1 MGGAADARARRVSAR
16 ARPCPRPPLPLF
28 SSAHPPNTARA
39 GSRPSTRASS
49 FAPPLA
55 SRPKSLLR
63 PASSH
68 RPAISTSPSTAMSW
82 FDAPAPAS
90 SSSSSSALGGYRRP
104 SSSSLA
110 APQAMKRTASM
121 CSLPSPPADYGD
133 NGMDVDE
140 GLPRAPKVP
149 PFGAGA
155 ALDSDEVDQLASD
168 EDDEVA
174 PTAHHHGRTKV
185 RASRPCML
193 GSPAVL
199 FGGGLGAGQ
208 ASRKQ
213 LLNPFLPPA
222 ASTSSSSSTSARPPA
237 PTHGVLPLS
246 PSASPVRPP
255 HPSPSRRRHRPD
267 PDRIRLTTPPPRP
280 SAAELEAERA
290 RAARDERLRAMG
302 WEDPENPFVERDDAM
317 ARRLKDLKP
326 VERPE
331 TITYVKC
338 VPLPPARSR
347 LVEFLTD
354 SLSSSCAQARSA
366 HPHLGPL
373 HRRPHLVLAHGRPLH
388 LHRTQAPLPACP
400 AALADHALDA
410 AKAEQVPRGAASR
423 RRPCR
428 RAGGG
433 KEGRRRAR
441 AAADAGNAQA
451 QGAPP
456 RRRSGRWRSR

>member
-1 MGGAADARARRVSAR
+1 
-16 ARPCPRPPLPLF
+16 
-28 SSAHPPNTARA
+28 
-39 GSRPSTRASS
+39 
-49 FAPPLA
+49 
-55 SRPKSLLR
+55 
-63 PASSH
+63 
-68 RPAISTSPSTAMSW
+68 MSW
-82 FDAPAPAS
+82 FDAPAPSS
-90 SSSSSSALGGYRRP
+90 SSSSSSALDGYRRP
-104 SSSSLA
+104 SSTSSLV

-133 NGMDVDE
+133 SGMDVDE
-140 GLPRAPKVP
+140 GLPRAPKLP

-168 EDDEVA
+168 DDDEVA

-199 FGGGLGAGQ
+199 FGGGAGAGQ

-222 ASTSSSSSTSARPPA
+222 ASTSSSSSTTSRPPA

-290 RAARDERLRAMG
+290 RVVRDERLRAMG

-331 TITYVKC
+331 TITYVKRGQRIRTS
-338 VPLPPARSR
+338 VPFTAVLTSSSPSDDPFTFTAPKLLFPPAQPPSPTMPSTPPKQSK
-347 LVEFLTD
+347 FLEA
-354 SLSSSCAQARSA
+354 LRAAG
-366 HPHLGPL
+366 GP
-373 HRRPHLVLAHGRPLH
+373 G
-388 LHRTQAPLPACP
+388 
-400 AALADHALDA
+400 
-410 AKAEQVPRGAASR
+410 GAASSVPAKR
-423 RRPCR
+423 DD
-428 RAGGG
+428 AGRELPPTPATLKRKVHHHAVGTG
-433 KEGRRRAR
+433 AGAGDAGYKRAR
-441 AAADAGNAQA
+441 TFGGAD
-451 QGAPP
+451 GAEH
-456 RRRSGRWRSR
+456 RGLR